1 MSRLLLIIVL
11 SVAFFISVFS
21 MIRKKKI
28 RIYEMIIAISCISIL
43 SIDMVFNFIRTP
55 REKLSNETIEIIQE
69 TDWSDSAYLSRI
81 GFELYDNTYK
91 LEKRYDDGFFVIYV
105 EDYSDSDLPNLDF
118 KEYNDHI
125 SYAYYISGEYDS
137 PFSIKPVSVSRLY
150 YFIIEDKVVSIR
162 EHSEENKLFES
173 FIYQTIG

>member
-21 MIRKKKI
+21 MIKKKKI
-28 RIYEMIIAISCISIL
+28 RIYEMIVAISCISIL

-105 EDYSDSDLPNLDF
+105 EDYSDSDLPN
-118 KEYNDHI
+118 
-125 SYAYYISGEYDS
+125 
-137 PFSIKPVSVSRLY
+137 PVSYTHLTYLKRKHQLPQYLFQWQQLY
-150 YFIIEDKVVSIR
+150 CYPHE
-162 EHSEENKLFES
+162 
-173 FIYQTIG
+173 

>member
-11 SVAFFISVFS
+11 FVAFFISVFS

-91 LEKRYDDGFFVIYV
+91 LEKRYDDGF
-105 EDYSDSDLPNLDF
+105 S
-118 KEYNDHI
+118 
-125 SYAYYISGEYDS
+125 
-137 PFSIKPVSVSRLY
+137 
-150 YFIIEDKVVSIR
+150 
-162 EHSEENKLFES
+162 
-173 FIYQTIG
+173 